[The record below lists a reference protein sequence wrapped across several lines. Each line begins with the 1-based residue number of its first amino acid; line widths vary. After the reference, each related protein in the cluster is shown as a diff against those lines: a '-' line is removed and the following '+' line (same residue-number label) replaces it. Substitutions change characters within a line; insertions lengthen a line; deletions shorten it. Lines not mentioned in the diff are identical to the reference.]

1 MIFNNP
7 STLGLMVVLNLFAR
21 GYIVETFDNFNI
33 FANYNPLLKKLL
45 IALPIYFETKDWFIS
60 LLITLSLLILNE
72 FLKPKIQKYHIQQQE
87 EEKNKKQ

>member
-7 STLGLMVVLNLFAR
+7 STLGFMVVLNLFAR

-60 LLITLSLLILNE
+60 LLITLSLLIFNE
-72 FLKPKIQKYHIQQQE
+72 FLKPRIQKYHIEQQQKE
-87 EEKNKKQ
+87 QKI